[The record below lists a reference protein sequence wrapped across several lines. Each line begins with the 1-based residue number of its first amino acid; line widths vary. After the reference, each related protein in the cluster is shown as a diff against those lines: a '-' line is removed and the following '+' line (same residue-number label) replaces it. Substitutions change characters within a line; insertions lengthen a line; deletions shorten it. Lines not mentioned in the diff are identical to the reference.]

1 MSESQTHTYLKNHTL
16 SGDALLFDLNEQAAS
31 VLKEASGQGSH
42 AARTLIKDGPMRVTM
57 VAFQDGGA
65 LRQHKAPGPVSI
77 QVLQGEIEIGVGSS
91 AEQLIAGHCLVLGAN
106 VEHSVVAHKQSV
118 ILLTI
123 AMT

>member
-1 MSESQTHTYLKNHTL
+1 MSESQTHTYLKDHTL

-31 VLKEASGQGSH
+31 VLKDARGQGSH
-42 AARTLIKDGPMRVTM
+42 AARTLIKDGRMRVTI

-65 LRQHKAPGPVSI
+65 LRQHKAPGPVTI
-77 QVLQGEIEIGVGSS
+77 QVLQGEIEVGVGTS
-91 AEQLIAGHCLVLGAN
+91 AEQLTAGRCLVLGAN